1 MSSTGFE
8 QLKKETY
15 FSAMDYWLL
24 IPVLII
30 SLIGITVLNS
40 VLSDGFGDKYPM
52 NFYKQGGAVLIGLL
66 IALLLCLIE
75 VPTLRLVGWSIYGA
89 SIVLLVAVLVDGS
102 SKVAQ
107 WGADSWLEL
116 PLIGSFQPSE
126 LTKIGLAM
134 TSAMLFEAIDNHR
147 LKFWQGGLL
156 MLLLYAVPVGLIML
170 QPDFGTTM
178 VIIVMFL
185 SMLFIWGLRWR
196 YVLLGGSG
204 MVIMVLLAWFFYFSD
219 YQKARIITFLYPGSD
234 PSASYNLLQSKL
246 AIAVG
251 GITGSTR
258 GTPVHVPVK
267 EADFI
272 YTAVSEHM
280 GFIGTT
286 ALLIL
291 IFFFLARCLYVASKV
306 KQNKPALSLMLVGLC
321 SALAF
326 HFIEN
331 LGMCVGLL
339 PITGIPLPFVSL
351 GGTAMIVNFLALGVI
366 LSISMDRNLTEK

>member
-1 MSSTGFE
+1 MSGTGFQ

-24 IPVLII
+24 VPTLII
-30 SLIGITVLNS
+30 SLIGLSTLNR
-40 VLSDGFGDKYPM
+40 VLSAGFGDKYPM
-52 NFYKQGGAVLIGLL
+52 NLYKQSGAVLIGLL
-66 IALLLCLIE
+66 IALLLCLVEI
-75 VPTLRLVGWSIYGA
+75 PTLRLIGWAIYAIGLG
-89 SIVLLVAVLVDGS
+89 LLVLVLVDNS
-102 SKVAQ
+102 SKVAL

-126 LTKIGLAM
+126 LMKIGLAM
-134 TSAMLFEAIDNHR
+134 TSAMVFEMIDSR
-147 LKFWQGGLL
+147 QLKRWQGSLL
-156 MLLLYAVPVGLIML
+156 MLLLYAVPVGLIMK

-185 SMLFIWGLRWR
+185 SMLFVWGLRWR

-204 MVIMVLLAWFFYFSD
+204 LVIMGLAAWFFYFSD
-219 YQKARIITFLYPGSD
+219 YQKSRIITFLYPGSD
-234 PSASYNLLQSKL
+234 PSASYNLIQAKL
-246 AIAVG
+246 AIASGGLVG
-251 GITGSTR
+251 SLE
-258 GTPVHVPVK
+258 GTSVHVPVK
-267 EADFI
+267 ESDFI
-272 YTAVSEHM
+272 FTAVSEHM

-286 ALLIL
+286 ALLLL
-291 IFFFLARCLYVASKV
+291 IFFFLARCLYVASKI
-306 KQNKPALSLMLVGLC
+306 KTSRPGSALMMVGLTA
-321 SALAF
+321 ALAF

-351 GGTAMIVNFLALGVI
+351 GGTAMIVNFIALGVI

>member
-1 MSSTGFE
+1 MSRTGFE
-8 QLKKETY
+8 QLKRETY

-24 IPVLII
+24 VPILII
-30 SLIGITVLNS
+30 STIGLSVLNK

-52 NFYKQGGAVLIGLL
+52 NFYKQSGAVLIGLL

-75 VPTLRLVGWSIYGA
+75 VPTLKLVGWSIYG
-89 SIVLLVAVLVDGS
+89 SSLLLLLLVLVDGK
-102 SKVAQ
+102 SKVDL
-107 WGADSWLEL
+107 WGADSWLDL
-116 PLIGSFQPSE
+116 PVIGSFQPSE

-134 TSAMLFEAIDNHR
+134 TSAFVFEAMQSKR
-147 LKFWQGGLL
+147 LKSWQGALVL
-156 MLLLYAVPVGLIML
+156 LLLYAPPVALIMK

-178 VIIVMFL
+178 VIVFMFL
-185 SMLFIWGLRWR
+185 CMLFIWGLRWR
-196 YVLLGGSG
+196 YVLLGCSG
-204 MVIMVLLAWFFYFSD
+204 MVLLTILAWVFYFGD
-219 YQKARIITFLYPGSD
+219 YQKDRIITFLYPGHD
-234 PSASYNLLQSKL
+234 PTASYNLIQSKL

-251 GITGSTR
+251 GLTGSTR
-258 GTPVHVPVK
+258 TTPVHVPVK

-280 GFIGTT
+280 GMIGTAT
-286 ALLIL
+286 LLIL

-306 KQNKPALSLMLVGLC
+306 QPVRPASALMLVGLT

-366 LSISMDRNLTEK
+366 LSISMDRNLTGK